1 MHVHDLLAA
10 GDEFPVGQSMAQR
23 LGHRT
28 IVATPLLRNDEAIG
42 GIVIRRTEVRPFTD
56 KQIDLLKTFADQAV
70 IAIGNVR
77 LFEEVQARNRDVTE
91 ALEQQTATAEV
102 LKTISSSAF
111 DLDAVLHTLVKSASD
126 LCHATM
132 CCIYLR
138 DGEVFRPA
146 MQVGWTQEFYE
157 FMRQHPMT
165 PGRGSVTSRAA
176 LTGSVVHIPDA
187 LADPE
192 YTFSGPQVGGFRT
205 LLGVPLIRD
214 GSVTGVFVLAR
225 PTVKPFNQ
233 REIELVQTFS
243 DQALIAL
250 ENVRLFDEVQARNRE
265 VTEALEQQTAT
276 GEILRVIAASPTDIQ
291 PVLQVVAESATRFC
305 DTHDAVILLPQDGGL
320 AIKAHYGPIPLD
332 LSLATLPI
340 NRDWVTGRAFTDRQT
355 VHIHD
360 LQAAGEEFP
369 LGQSLAERAG
379 HRTTAATPLM
389 RSGEAIG
396 VLVIRRTEVRPFSD
410 KQIAL
415 LQTFADQA
423 VIAIENVRLFDEV
436 QARNQAL
443 TESLEQQTATND
455 ILSVISS
462 SPTDLQPVFDMIAE
476 RSARLC
482 DAEFC
487 AVFRFDGELIHF
499 VAEHGLSAEG
509 RAAMARTY
517 PIPPGRNS
525 TTSRAV
531 MSGKVEQIPDV
542 QADPDYAM
550 ADVAKAVN
558 ARSITAVPMLKNN
571 RAIGGINIAGSR
583 PGFFAAR
590 QIALLQTFADQ
601 AVIAIENVRLFDEV
615 QARTHELGEALQ
627 QQTATADVLKAISR
641 SAFDLQPVLQTLVDS
656 AVRLAGADMG
666 AITLRE
672 GDTLRFMAGA
682 GQDSELHA
690 YERNHPHRLG
700 RGTFQGRAALQG
712 TTIHVPD
719 VFEDAEYERPEAAI
733 IGNFRAV
740 LSVPLK
746 RGQETI
752 GVFGMAR
759 RTAGLFAQ
767 RQIELVETFA
777 DQAVIAIE
785 NVRLFDEVQ
794 ARTAEL
800 SVALQQ
806 QTATAD
812 VLKVISRSTFDLQQ
826 RPARR

>member
-1 MHVHDLLAA
+1 
-10 GDEFPVGQSMAQR
+10 
-23 LGHRT
+23 
-28 IVATPLLRNDEAIG
+28 
-42 GIVIRRTEVRPFTD
+42 
-56 KQIDLLKTFADQAV
+56 
-70 IAIGNVR
+70 
-77 LFEEVQARNRDVTE
+77 
-91 ALEQQTATAEV
+91 
-102 LKTISSSAF
+102 
-111 DLDAVLHTLVKSASD
+111 
-126 LCHATM
+126 
-132 CCIYLR
+132 
-138 DGEVFRPA
+138 
-146 MQVGWTQEFYE
+146 
-157 FMRQHPMT
+157 
-165 PGRGSVTSRAA
+165 
-176 LTGSVVHIPDA
+176 
-187 LADPE
+187 
-192 YTFSGPQVGGFRT
+192 
-205 LLGVPLIRD
+205 
-214 GSVTGVFVLAR
+214 
-225 PTVKPFNQ
+225 
-233 REIELVQTFS
+233 
-243 DQALIAL
+243 
-250 ENVRLFDEVQARNRE
+250 
-265 VTEALEQQTAT
+265 
-276 GEILRVIAASPTDIQ
+276 
-291 PVLQVVAESATRFC
+291 
-305 DTHDAVILLPQDGGL
+305 
-320 AIKAHYGPIPLD
+320 
-332 LSLATLPI
+332 
-340 NRDWVTGRAFTDRQT
+340 
-355 VHIHD
+355 
-360 LQAAGEEFP
+360 
-369 LGQSLAERAG
+369 
-379 HRTTAATPLM
+379 M

-571 RAIGGINIAGSR
+571 RAIGAINISGSR

-615 QARTHELGEALQ
+615 QARTRDLGEAL
-627 QQTATADVLKAISR
+627 AAADRDCGCSQGNQPFGLR
-641 SAFDLQPVLQTLVDS
+641 SSTGPAD
-656 AVRLAGADMG
+656 AGRLRCASGGADMG

-800 SVALQQ
+800 SEALQQ

-812 VLKVISRSTFDLQQ
+812 VLKVISRSDLRSQHASCKTLIESAAAAVRRANIGDIYMLDGDVYRFGAAHGQSPEFARYRRGASGSAGARHRGSGAQ
-826 RPARR
+826 RWKSR